1 MVKAIYIPSDF
12 NFHPEYERSFHWNL
26 IVLEKSFVLSE
37 ETSGKKKPKVLFGLI
52 SSVPGFGFLLSLCS
66 IDVTLMSSKNIFTL
80 QSFTEG
86 ETER

>member
-37 ETSGKKKPKVLFGLI
+37 ETSGKKTESAFWLDFKCTRLWLSAVIVLH
-52 SSVPGFGFLLSLCS
+52 
-66 IDVTLMSSKNIFTL
+66 
-80 QSFTEG
+80 
-86 ETER
+86 